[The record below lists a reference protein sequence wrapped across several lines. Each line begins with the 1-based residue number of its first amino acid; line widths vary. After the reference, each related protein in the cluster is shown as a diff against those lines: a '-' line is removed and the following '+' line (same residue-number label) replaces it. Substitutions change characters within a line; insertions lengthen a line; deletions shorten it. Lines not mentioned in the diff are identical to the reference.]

1 MSSFSYAVSGKTVLI
16 TGGTGSFGKA
26 MTRALLDT
34 DVNEIRIMSRH
45 EDLQFQ
51 MRREF
56 TDNRIKFFIG
66 DVREYERCLEITK
79 RVDII
84 FHAAALKQITEIER
98 HPIEA
103 VKTNILGAWNIKRA
117 AIENNVES
125 VVAIST
131 DKAVKP
137 INAYGMTKAL
147 DERIFL
153 NSEVSS
159 DTKFSVV
166 RYGNVVGSRGS
177 VIPYWYE
184 LAKNGKDI
192 PLTDDRMTRFWITL
206 KDAIELIF
214 FSLKYPG
221 RIVVRNAKAFSL
233 KDLAEIYTE
242 TFKVNTKI
250 IGIRLG
256 EKLHE
261 SLLSDYEM
269 RKAVLNGNF
278 YIVNIYGNDLRKDA
292 SDFDSNN
299 AEKLKRDEMNILLKN
314 EGFL

>member
-184 LAKNGKDI
+184 LAKNGKDL

-221 RIVVRNAKAFSL
+221 RIAVRNAKAFSL

-256 EKLHE
+256 EKLNE

>member
-184 LAKNGKDI
+184 LAKNGKDL

-221 RIVVRNAKAFSL
+221 RIAVRNAKAFSL

>member
-184 LAKNGKDI
+184 LAKNGKDL